1 MRLGPL
7 SRRDRPRLAELLAA
21 TGAFNADEIEVA
33 LSLLDVS
40 SRTSDSDDVSS
51 RTSDSDDVSSRTS
64 DSDDV
69 SSRGAQPR
77 RDLQSPT
84 QNSEDDY
91 EFLGAFDDSD
101 DRLLGYVCFGAT
113 PATDRTY
120 DLYWLAV
127 DPAAQG
133 RGVGTALVRAV
144 EEKLLDRGARLLVV
158 ETSSR
163 PDYEGTR
170 RFYARSGYSEAAR
183 VRDFY
188 APADDRI
195 VLTTRLTTR

>member
-1 MRLGPL
+1 MRLGPI

-40 SRTSDSDDVSS
+40 LEEAGSRQGFALRDD
-51 RTSDSDDVSSRTS
+51 T
-64 DSDDV
+64 
-69 SSRGAQPR
+69 
-77 RDLQSPT
+77 SPT
-84 QNSEDDY
+84 QDVEGDY
-91 EFLGAFDDSD
+91 EFLGAFEEAS
-101 DRLLGYVCFGAT
+101 DRLVGYACFGAT
-113 PATDRTY
+113 PATDGTY

-133 RGVGTALVRAV
+133 RGIGSALVRAV

-170 RFYARSGYSEAAR
+170 RFYARSGYTEAAR

>member
-1 MRLGPL
+1 MRLGQL

-21 TGAFNADEIEVA
+21 TGAFNADEIQVA
-33 LSLLDVS
+33 LSLFDV
-40 SRTSDSDDVSS
+40 
-51 RTSDSDDVSSRTS
+51 
-64 DSDDV
+64 
-69 SSRGAQPR
+69 
-77 RDLQSPT
+77 SPT
-84 QNSEDDY
+84 QNAEGDY
-91 EFLGAFDDSD
+91 EFLGAFDERT
-101 DRLLGYVCFGAT
+101 DRLIGYACFGAT
-113 PATDRTY
+113 PATDGTY

-133 RGVGTALVRAV
+133 RGTGTALVRAV

-170 RFYARSGYSEAAR
+170 RFYARSGYTEAAR

>member
-1 MRLGPL
+1 MRLGPI
-7 SRRDRPRLAELLAA
+7 SPRDRSRLAELLAA
-21 TGAFNADEIEVA
+21 TGAFNADEVEVA
-33 LSLLDVS
+33 LSLFDLASRRSETEEVS
-40 SRTSDSDDVSS
+40 SRRSDTKEVSS
-51 RTSDSDDVSSRTS
+51 RR
-64 DSDDV
+64 
-69 SSRGAQPR
+69 AKAC
-77 RDLQSPT
+77 RDPLSPP
-84 QNSEDDY
+84 QNEADY
-91 EFLGAFDDSD
+91 EFLGAFDEQS
-101 DRLLGYVCFGAT
+101 DRLIGYACFGAT
-113 PATDRTY
+113 PATDGTY

-133 RGVGTALVRAV
+133 RGIGSALVRAV
-144 EEKLLDRGARLLVV
+144 EAKLLDRGARLLVV

-170 RFYARSGYSEAAR
+170 RFYARSGYKEAAR

>member
-1 MRLGPL
+1 MRLGQL

-21 TGAFNADEIEVA
+21 TGAFNPDEIQVA
-33 LSLLDVS
+33 LSLFDLSQEEVS
-40 SRTSDSDDVSS
+40 SRE
-51 RTSDSDDVSSRTS
+51 
-64 DSDDV
+64 
-69 SSRGAQPR
+69 AKPR
-77 RDLQSPT
+77 RDPLSPT
-84 QNSEDDY
+84 QDAEADY
-91 EFLGAFDDSD
+91 EFLGAFDEGS
-101 DRLLGYVCFGAT
+101 DRLVGYACFGAT
-113 PATDRTY
+113 PATDGTY

-133 RGVGTALVRAV
+133 RGTGTALVRAV

>member
-21 TGAFNADEIEVA
+21 TGAFNADEVEVA
-33 LSLLDVS
+33 LSLFDVS
-40 SRTSDSDDVSS
+40 LADGRSRQGLALRDD
-51 RTSDSDDVSSRTS
+51 
-64 DSDDV
+64 
-69 SSRGAQPR
+69 AP
-77 RDLQSPT
+77 PT
-84 QNSEDDY
+84 QDVDGDY
-91 EFLGAFDDSD
+91 EFLGAFDENDE
-101 DRLLGYVCFGAT
+101 RLLGYACFGAT
-113 PATDRTY
+113 PATDGTY

-127 DPAAQG
+127 GPAAQG

-144 EEKLLDRGARLLVV
+144 EQKLLGRGARLLVV

-163 PDYEGTR
+163 LDYAGTR
-170 RFYARSGYSEAAR
+170 RFYARSGYTEAAR

>member
-1 MRLGPL
+1 MRLGPI

-21 TGAFNADEIEVA
+21 TGAFSADEVQVA
-33 LSLLDVS
+33 LSLFDVSDVS
-40 SRTSDSDDVSS
+40 SRTSASEEVSSSASEEVSS
-51 RTSDSDDVSSRTS
+51 RR
-64 DSDDV
+64 
-69 SSRGAQPR
+69 AKPC
-77 RDLQSPT
+77 RDPLVPSPH
-84 QNSEDDY
+84 SEGDY
-91 EFLGAFDDSD
+91 EFLGAFDEPT
-101 DRLLGYVCFGAT
+101 DRLIGYASFGAT
-113 PATDRTY
+113 PATDGTW

-133 RGVGTALVRAV
+133 RGVGSALVRAV
-144 EEKLLDRGARLLVV
+144 ETKLLDRGARLLVV

-170 RFYARSGYSEAAR
+170 RFYARSGCREAAR

>member
-1 MRLGPL
+1 MRLGQL

-21 TGAFNADEIEVA
+21 TGAFNADEIQVA
-33 LSLLDVS
+33 LSLFDVS
-40 SRTSDSDDVSS
+40 LEELSSCTSDSEC
-51 RTSDSDDVSSRTS
+51 
-64 DSDDV
+64 
-69 SSRGAQPR
+69 
-77 RDLQSPT
+77 RDLRSPG
-84 QNSEDDY
+84 DY
-91 EFLGAFDDSD
+91 EFLGAFDEETES
-101 DRLLGYVCFGAT
+101 LIGYACFGAT
-113 PATDRTY
+113 PATDGTY

-127 DPAAQG
+127 DPAVQG
-133 RGVGTALVRAV
+133 RGTGTALVRAV
-144 EEKLLDRGARLLVV
+144 EEKLLGRGARLLVV

-170 RFYARSGYSEAAR
+170 RFYARSGYMEAAR

>member
-21 TGAFNADEIEVA
+21 TGAFNEDEIEVA
-33 LSLLDVS
+33 LSLLDAGS
-40 SRTSDSDDVSS
+40 
-51 RTSDSDDVSSRTS
+51 
-64 DSDDV
+64 
-69 SSRGAQPR
+69 
-77 RDLQSPT
+77 
-84 QNSEDDY
+84 DY
-91 EFLGAFDDSD
+91 EFLGAFDEQS
-101 DRLLGYVCFGAT
+101 DRLIGYACFGAT
-113 PATDRTY
+113 PATDGTF

-133 RGVGTALVRAV
+133 RGTGTALVRAV
-144 EEKLLDRGARLLVV
+144 EEKLADRGARLLVV